1 MSFMLLKKEVLK
13 SIKEMPDYFTVDDA
27 IDRLIVL
34 SKIENAQK
42 EIKEGKGLTTGQA
55 TKKLGKWLK

>member
-1 MSFMLLKKEVLK
+1 MLDKKDVLK
-13 SIKEMPDYFTVDDA
+13 SIKDIPDQFSVDDA

-34 SKIENAQK
+34 SKIENAQT

-55 TKKLGKWLK
+55 RKKLSKWFK